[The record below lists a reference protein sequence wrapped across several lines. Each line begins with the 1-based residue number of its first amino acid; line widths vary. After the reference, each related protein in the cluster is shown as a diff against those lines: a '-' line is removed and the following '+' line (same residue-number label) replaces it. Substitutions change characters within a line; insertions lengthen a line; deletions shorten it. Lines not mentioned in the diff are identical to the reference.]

1 MLSFQLLY
9 LPFENYKSSTKSS
22 KLLLYPHQLKMI
34 DVIVMQLNE
43 YIKKHMLARSNFI
56 GLIKVLIPDI
66 EWH

>member
-1 MLSFQLLY
+1 
-9 LPFENYKSSTKSS
+9 
-22 KLLLYPHQLKMI
+22 MI